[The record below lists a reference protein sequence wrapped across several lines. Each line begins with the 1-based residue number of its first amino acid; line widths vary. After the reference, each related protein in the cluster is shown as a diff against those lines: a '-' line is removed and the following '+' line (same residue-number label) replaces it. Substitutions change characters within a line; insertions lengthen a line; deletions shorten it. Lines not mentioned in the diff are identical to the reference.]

1 MKYFKTVILFLL
13 CSSLY
18 ATPVRIIGMGSLDLI
33 IEDESNRINLFDY
46 GKNVAGLYGD
56 ENGSSI
62 ETYITY
68 GNIKSSDSSGTRDP
82 EISYWG
88 VPLPADIF
96 EPPQDIKIKVNF
108 LSSSMLGIPV
118 GANVT
123 YRMEGGF
130 AFNCSGAFSSTRAK
144 NDSSSREDNV
154 SLPIGRVIVSR
165 NFGMY
170 AAGIS
175 GSYSKIRLTNN
186 RNDNETYG
194 ILKGLDASVA
204 AHLSPMSEIGIRG
217 GFAIPEGGR
226 KYWGE
231 ENSFKGKA
239 LSVGVQAINRVPG
252 LYKFGTRI
260 NFLNANL
267 DGRVTPGVIS
277 GYTGEMSGTDFDF
290 GSRLLIASFLFPIK
304 LGANLDYRKLHPV
317 YKDDEGTTQFDNS
330 LTMIN
335 TGLGVSYAMPL
346 LTPGLQY
353 NLYNAASTDNLDDE
367 KTNSSFWDIR
377 FGGEFNLTLITLRA
391 GFIIAKDDPDKDRE
405 DDEYESRSITLG
417 AGLQLPLQ
425 PFKFEVAYINKET
438 KPTDNPTEQKEVNN
452 SIYTAFKMKF

>member
-1 MKYFKTVILFLL
+1 MLF
-13 CSSLY
+13 SSVY
-18 ATPVRIIGMGSLDLI
+18 ATSVRIIGMGSLDLI

-68 GNIKSSDSSGTRDP
+68 GYITNSDSSGTRDP

-88 VPLPADIF
+88 VPLPTDIF
-96 EPPQDIKIKVNF
+96 EPPQDIKIKVNS
-108 LSSSMLGIPV
+108 LSSITGIPV

-123 YRMEGGF
+123 YRTEGGF

-154 SLPIGRVIVSR
+154 SLPIGGIIISR
-165 NFGMY
+165 NLGRY
-170 AAGIS
+170 AAGVS
-175 GSYSKIRLTNN
+175 GGYTKITLTTN

-194 ILKGLDASVA
+194 ILKVLDVGVA
-204 AHLSPMSEIGIRG
+204 AHLSPMSEVGIRG

-239 LSVGVQAINRVPG
+239 LSVGIQAITRVPG

-260 NFLNANL
+260 NFLNSNL
-267 DGRVTPGVIS
+267 DGRVTPGVVS

-290 GSRLLIASFLFPIK
+290 GSRLLIASFLFPIR
-304 LGANLDYRKLHPV
+304 LGANCDYRKLHPV

-330 LTMIN
+330 LAIIN
-335 TGLGVSYAMPL
+335 FGFGVSYAMPL
-346 LTPGLQY
+346 FTPGLQY
-353 NLYNAASTDNLDDE
+353 NLYNTASTDNLDNE
-367 KTNSSFWDIR
+367 ETRSSLWDVR
-377 FGGEFNLTLITLRA
+377 FGGELSLTVVTLRA
-391 GFIIAKDDPDKDRE
+391 GYIIAKDDPDKDRE
-405 DDEYESRSITLG
+405 DDESKSRSITFG
-417 AGLQLPLQ
+417 TGIQLPLQ
-425 PFKFEVAYINKET
+425 PFKIEVAYINRET
-438 KPTDNPTEQKEVNN
+438 KPIGNPTEQKEVDN
-452 SIYTAFKMKF
+452 SIYTAFKMRF